1 MYVRDVNWVDPERN
15 LSNHLNLENN
25 VLRISVNASTVT
37 YVGHFPAVLVMDM
50 NTLLVLLIAT
60 LTMLVYIL

>member
-1 MYVRDVNWVDPERN
+1 MRDVNWVDPERN
-15 LSNHLNLENN
+15 LSNHLNLANN

-37 YVGHFPAVLVMDM
+37 YVDHFPAVLVMDM
-50 NTLLVLLIAT
+50 STLLVLLIAT